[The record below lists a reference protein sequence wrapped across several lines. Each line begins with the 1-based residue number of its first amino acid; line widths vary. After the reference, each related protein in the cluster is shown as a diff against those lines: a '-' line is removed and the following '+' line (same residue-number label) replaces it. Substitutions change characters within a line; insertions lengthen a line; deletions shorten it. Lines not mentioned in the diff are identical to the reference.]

1 MIHHPVVVNKA
12 GQSGVIAIMYPV
24 CSSLARGYKRLLLFN
39 NFNLFRFCTFNHG
52 NKSTCR
58 VRTLAAALRGAV
70 VASSP
75 IRPAIAGADA
85 AAYCLNRK
93 PYRKTTA

>member
-24 CSSLARGYKRLLLFN
+24 CSSLARGHKRLLLFN
-39 NFNLFRFCTFNHG
+39 NFNLFRFCTFIHAHR
-52 NKSTCR
+52 STGG
-58 VRTLAAALRGAV
+58 VGTFAAALRGTV

-75 IRPAIAGADA
+75 IRLAIAGADA
-85 AAYCLNRK
+85 AAYCLSRK